1 MKKLTLIAA
10 ASAAL
15 LSPML
20 SHAESNVNT
29 AAAVASAVTAR
40 VNFTVVIPSV
50 LYLAVG
56 TNTSFA
62 ANAAVDSLVFTVP
75 ATNIGDSTVIAGVG
89 GDQAAGAVS
98 VRVFSNVGG
107 ATGNVNLTSTTTG
120 QLLLAGTD
128 TIPWTQITV
137 VPAALGATT
146 PGFTNGA
153 ITHPPF
159 NNGAAGGVTATPTL
173 LTAVG
178 KVVRQEGKWTFSY
191 ANTAAYPAG
200 TYGGSVAKK
209 GIVTYTATAL

>member
-1 MKKLTLIAA
+1 MNNQGTK
-10 ASAAL
+10 
-15 LSPML
+15 
-20 SHAESNVNT
+20 
-29 AAAVASAVTAR
+29 AR
-40 VNFTVVIPSV
+40 SRTGNCG
-50 LYLAVG
+50 L
-56 TNTSFA
+56 
-62 ANAAVDSLVFTVP
+62 
-75 ATNIGDSTVIAGVG
+75 
-89 GDQAAGAVS
+89 
-98 VRVFSNVGG
+98 RVFV
-107 ATGNVNLTSTTTG
+107 TS
-120 QLLLAGTD
+120 LFISLFFPA
-128 TIPWTQITV
+128 V

-146 PGFTNGA
+146 PGWTNGA